1 MATIILY
8 ATKYGAT
15 EQIAKRISKLL
26 DDAPYHNL
34 NDTNLPTLEDFDTII
49 LGTSVYAG
57 STRKEAKQFL
67 SKHKKILVEKNI
79 SFFLSGLSQSKD
91 DPDTFYKKNFPA
103 DLLNKAQATAF
114 LGGIFDPEKTTA
126 AERMII
132 KLVAQQTTFINTI
145 NERKIKEFVAA
156 VQQ

>member
-34 NDTNLPTLEDFDTII
+34 NDANLPTLEDFDTII

-67 SKHKKILVEKNI
+67 SKHKAVLAEKNI

-145 NERKIKEFVAA
+145 SERKIKEFVAA
-156 VQQ
+156 VQE